1 MCCAQRVGERPENLK
16 GRCTFTGGEAVGLAG
31 GQSSGR
37 QNGIDKF
44 CANTAMC
51 CAQRVGE
58 RPENLKARR
67 TVTGGEAVG
76 YREKL
81 AGGQSRGRQKRSR

>member
-16 GRCTFTGGEAVGLAG
+16 GRCTFTGGEAVGYREKLAG

-44 CANTAMC
+44 CANTAMS
-51 CAQRVGE
+51 AHSVW
-58 RPENLKARR
+58 
-67 TVTGGEAVG
+67 V
-76 YREKL
+76 
-81 AGGQSRGRQKRSR
+81 RGRRI